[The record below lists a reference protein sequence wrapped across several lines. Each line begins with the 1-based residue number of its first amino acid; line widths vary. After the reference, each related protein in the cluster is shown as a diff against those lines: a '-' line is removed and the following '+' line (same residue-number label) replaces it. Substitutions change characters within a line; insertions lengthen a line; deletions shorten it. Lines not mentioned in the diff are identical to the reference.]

1 MDLPVQNS
9 DIRRSCSGHPD
20 GVPHLKGEVRDS
32 GMDHAGKRRG
42 TLDDNNRLVLFHGLL
57 DFVGEHDIAFF
68 VRPVQHQMGF
78 RLRGCLSRG
87 CLFVDR

>member
-9 DIRRSCSGHPD
+9 DICRSCSGHPD
-20 GVPHLKGEVRDS
+20 GVSHLKGEVRDS
-32 GMDHAGKRRG
+32 RIDHAGKRRG
-42 TLDDNNRLVLFHGLL
+42 ALDDDDRLVLLHGLFH
-57 DFVGEHDIAFF
+57 FVGEHDITVF